1 MFPPDQAP
9 VSGAFVFLA
18 LVWCHNLVL
27 PMSSRPATSSEP
39 PLLALAR
46 IYLSQGQA
54 DMALRS
60 LRTLSPN
67 EVHDADLLHQWGLME
82 MQTGETARAADLL
95 RRAWAMAPTV
105 DAGLANNL
113 GYVLQLAGHGDEAVE
128 IYRVGVAHAPAD
140 AALGTNL
147 GLCLKQ
153 AGHLA
158 EALAAFDALLAR
170 HPHSVEGLCNRA
182 NVLVAMGRLED
193 ALQSNQ
199 MAFALAPQ
207 HLTVLCNLSSVL
219 SQLMRAEE
227 ALALAEQALAVAPR
241 HATAWV
247 QKGLA
252 LQNLRRFDEAAA
264 SYRQALQINPELGS
278 AQQSLAGLY
287 VAGLADEDETMVASS
302 RSLALEVQR
311 QFPAGGSRS
320 EWHMAPFRLKH
331 DFQQA
336 QYLAGQ
342 GAPIPGLD
350 RFLERAGAVLAR
362 ASLGEEPVRLLA
374 DDWAAMSMYQQTP
387 WVVAS
392 PTLPHAL
399 NPANDW
405 RAIEQ
410 AYLRGSPEMLYI
422 DDFLAPDALSALR
435 RYCLESKVWLT
446 EYRGKYLGAFA
457 NQGFLSPLHVQIGR
471 EMRERMPLVFRDN
484 PVNQLW
490 GFKYD
495 AKLGTGIGVHADFAA
510 VNLNF
515 WITPDEYNLAPEA
528 GGLKVYHVPAP
539 QDWNFYQYNNDVS
552 RIYSFLK
559 EHRSDCLTVPYRCNR
574 AVLFNSALFH
584 ETDRIDFVDSYEA
597 RRINMTY
604 LFGRQLW

>member
-1 MFPPDQAP
+1 
-9 VSGAFVFLA
+9 
-18 LVWCHNLVL
+18 
-27 PMSSRPATSSEP
+27 MSSRPATSSEP

-60 LRTLSPN
+60 LRTLSLA

-82 MQTGETARAADLL
+82 MQAGEAACAIELL
-95 RRAWAMAPTV
+95 RRAWTLTPVT

-113 GYVLQLAGHGDEAVE
+113 GYVLQLAGHGDEAVS
-128 IYRVGVAHAPAD
+128 IYREGVAHAPAD
-140 AALGTNL
+140 TALSTNL

-153 AGHLA
+153 VGRLS
-158 EALAAFDALLAR
+158 EALAVFDALLVH
-170 HPHSVEGLCNRA
+170 HPRSVEGLCNRA
-182 NVLVAMGRLED
+182 NVLVAMGRLEE

-199 MAFALAPQ
+199 AAFALAPR

-219 SQLMRAEE
+219 SQLMRADE
-227 ALALAEQALAVAPR
+227 ALTMAEQALALAPR
-241 HATAWV
+241 HVTAWV
-247 QKGLA
+247 HKGQA
-252 LQNLRRFDEAAA
+252 LQNLGRFSEAVA
-264 SYRQALQINPELGS
+264 SYRQALQINPDHGL
-278 AQQSLAGLY
+278 AQQSLTGLY
-287 VAGLADEDETMVASS
+287 VAGLADEGEAMLASS

-311 QFPAGGSRS
+311 QFPARGAQR
-320 EWHMAPFRLKH
+320 EWRMAPFRLKH
-331 DFQQA
+331 DLQQA
-336 QYLAGQ
+336 EYLAGQ
-342 GAPIPGLD
+342 GVPVPGLH

-362 ASLGEEPVRLLA
+362 APLGHEPVRLLD
-374 DDWAAMSMYQQTP
+374 DDWREMSTYQQAL
-387 WVVAS
+387 WVVDS
-392 PTLPHAL
+392 PALPHAL

-405 RAIEQ
+405 RGIED
-410 AYLRGSPEMLYI
+410 AYLSGTPEMLYI
-422 DDFLAPDALSALR
+422 DDFLAPDALMALR

-446 EYRGKYLGAFA
+446 EYQGKYLGAFA

-471 EMRERMPLVFRDN
+471 EMRERMPRVFRDN

-495 AKLGTGIGVHADFAA
+495 ARLGTGIGVHADFAA

-515 WITPDEYNLAPEA
+515 WITPDEYNLAPQA

-552 RIYSFLK
+552 RIYGFLR
-559 EHRSDCLTVPYRCNR
+559 EHGSDCLTVPYRCNR

-584 ETDRIDFVDSYEA
+584 ETDRIDFVDRYEA
-597 RRINMTY
+597 RRINVTY